1 MKYVFYENG
10 ISLKDTICQINNVE
24 LSSLDVSD
32 FKVDDL
38 KILNDFKD
46 HLLSL
51 KDKRFFI
58 VGDYDCDGICA
69 TAIMKRLFDDLNIAS
84 NYYIPSRAKEGYG
97 LNMRIV
103 DTAADHGFDVLLC
116 VDNGIIANEQL
127 RHARERGL
135 HTLVIDHHEY
145 QDDPDCDAF
154 LHPNLFDEKYAD
166 MCAAGL
172 CALLSSSIREDDLT
186 LVYGGLATLADMVRV
201 LGYNRYLL
209 NTMLSILKSKDIYP
223 ISYLMKSKDYDY
235 ETLSFEVI
243 PKINAVSRM
252 DDSLNVNYVVR
263 YLLSERRDCAMY
275 LPKIEEI
282 NASRKQLSKQM
293 AVLAK
298 RLCDVKENVVVVA
311 SDAFKEGL
319 CGLIANRLMDEL
331 GKPVLVLS
339 KSDHLLKGSGRCPKG
354 GDLHGY
360 LMGVSSLFS
369 AFGGHAQAVGL
380 SIEEEKYEEFLQYI
394 KEHDFEISEVSKDVI
409 ALDQNEYTNALLEEL
424 NELKPFGQGFEEP
437 LFAIKDCNYSKRF
450 LISAS
455 YPKFVLS
462 EDLEAISFN
471 TAHAARKFTTMI
483 GHVKKDNYHPGKLS
497 FVIEDLI

>member
-10 ISLKDTICQINNVE
+10 ISLKDTICQINGVE

-69 TAIMKRLFDDLNIAS
+69 TAIMKRLFDDLKIAS

-145 QDDPDCDAF
+145 RDDPDCDAF

-186 LVYGGLATLADMVRV
+186 LVYGGLATLADMVQV

-209 NTMLSILKSKDIYP
+209 NTMLSSLKSKDIYP

-282 NASRKQLSKQM
+282 NARLGF
-293 AVLAK
+293 
-298 RLCDVKENVVVVA
+298 LCDV
-311 SDAFKEGL
+311 GL
-319 CGLIANRLMDEL
+319 DYLTLSRAAATLSGGEAQRIRLATQI
-331 GKPVLVLS
+331 
-339 KSDHLLKGSGRCPKG
+339 GSGLVGVLYILDEPSIGLHQRDNARLLATLKNLRDFVNLAAVKNQVIFLDHRIPPNNQKPRATSVHRRC
-354 GDLHGY
+354 L
-360 LMGVSSLFS
+360 
-369 AFGGHAQAVGL
+369 
-380 SIEEEKYEEFLQYI
+380 
-394 KEHDFEISEVSKDVI
+394 
-409 ALDQNEYTNALLEEL
+409 
-424 NELKPFGQGFEEP
+424 
-437 LFAIKDCNYSKRF
+437 
-450 LISAS
+450 
-455 YPKFVLS
+455 
-462 EDLEAISFN
+462 
-471 TAHAARKFTTMI
+471 ARKP
-483 GHVKKDNYHPGKLS
+483 PGLREPRVLAYKPDTPQS
-497 FVIEDLI
+497 SWRGKTPQCQV

>member
-10 ISLKDTICQINNVE
+10 ISLKDTICQINGVE

-186 LVYGGLATLADMVRV
+186 LVYGGLATLAVMVQV
-201 LGYNRYLL
+201 LGYNRY
-209 NTMLSILKSKDIYP
+209 
-223 ISYLMKSKDYDY
+223 
-235 ETLSFEVI
+235 
-243 PKINAVSRM
+243 
-252 DDSLNVNYVVR
+252 
-263 YLLSERRDCAMY
+263 
-275 LPKIEEI
+275 
-282 NASRKQLSKQM
+282 
-293 AVLAK
+293 
-298 RLCDVKENVVVVA
+298 
-311 SDAFKEGL
+311 
-319 CGLIANRLMDEL
+319 
-331 GKPVLVLS
+331 
-339 KSDHLLKGSGRCPKG
+339 
-354 GDLHGY
+354 
-360 LMGVSSLFS
+360 
-369 AFGGHAQAVGL
+369 
-380 SIEEEKYEEFLQYI
+380 
-394 KEHDFEISEVSKDVI
+394 
-409 ALDQNEYTNALLEEL
+409 
-424 NELKPFGQGFEEP
+424 
-437 LFAIKDCNYSKRF
+437 
-450 LISAS
+450 
-455 YPKFVLS
+455 
-462 EDLEAISFN
+462 
-471 TAHAARKFTTMI
+471 
-483 GHVKKDNYHPGKLS
+483 
-497 FVIEDLI
+497 